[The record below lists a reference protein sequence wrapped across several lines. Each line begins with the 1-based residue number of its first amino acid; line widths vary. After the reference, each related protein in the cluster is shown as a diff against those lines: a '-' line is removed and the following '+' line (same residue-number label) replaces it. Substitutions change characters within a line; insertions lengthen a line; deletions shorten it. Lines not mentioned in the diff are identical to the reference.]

1 MVYAEACKRG
11 SENMLLVYIPRCPYH
26 RKTRVKN
33 MSYSIDSDLTS
44 YLTKGETILGRYGY
58 QNKTYY
64 ATDRRLII
72 YQKENF
78 LDIAYKHIVTINY
91 IEKDHPCGLKI
102 SIIGGIIGIIIGIKL
117 SIALPIIIVFG
128 IIFGVIIGAVFAKNF
143 KMRNYTLTL
152 SSGETTILPVNKK
165 TNAEAFIK
173 IVREEIYEQSPKKLA

>member
-11 SENMLLVYIPRCPYH
+11 SENMLVVYIPHCPYH
-26 RKTRVKN
+26 MKTRVKN

-44 YLTKGETILGRYGY
+44 YLTEGETILGRYGY

-78 LDIAYKHIVTINY
+78 LDITYKHIVTINY

-102 SIIGGIIGIIIGIKL
+102 SLIGGIIVIIIGIKL
-117 SIALPIIIVFG
+117 SIALPIIIIFC
-128 IIFGVIIGAVFAKNF
+128 IIFGFTMAVFAKNF
-143 KMRNYTLTL
+143 KIRNYTLTL
-152 SSGETTILPVNKK
+152 SSGETTIIPVNKK
-165 TNAEAFIK
+165 TNAKAFIK
-173 IVREEIYEQSPKKLA
+173 IVREEIYEQSPKKLV